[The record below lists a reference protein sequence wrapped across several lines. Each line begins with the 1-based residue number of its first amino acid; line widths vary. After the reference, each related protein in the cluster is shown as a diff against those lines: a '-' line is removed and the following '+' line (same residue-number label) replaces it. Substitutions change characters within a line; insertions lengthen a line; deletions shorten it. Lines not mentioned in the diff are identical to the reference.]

1 VLERTGGPRSCGTNL
16 LAPWERSDF
25 EVRLNR
31 GIREFRLGPNSDLE
45 HSSADGR
52 RRQKKRAAD
61 GGGDQRPEAR

>member
-1 VLERTGGPRSCGTNL
+1 VLERTGPRSCCTDL